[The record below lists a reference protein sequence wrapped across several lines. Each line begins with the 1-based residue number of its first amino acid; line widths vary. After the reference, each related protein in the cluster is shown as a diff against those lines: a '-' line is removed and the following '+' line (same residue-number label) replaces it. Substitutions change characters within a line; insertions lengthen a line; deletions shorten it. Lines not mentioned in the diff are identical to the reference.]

1 MSQEYRVQLDIY
13 QGPLDLLLYL
23 IRTNEVDIRDIPMAQ
38 ITEQYL
44 KFMEL
49 FEALDLNVAGEFLV
63 MASTLLEIKSRM
75 LLPPEERQ
83 EEEVDPRE
91 ELVRQLLEYKK
102 FKDAAGL
109 LAEKARL
116 QEERFGRFPVER
128 PAPKLDEG
136 EYLQDVEIWDVF
148 SAFSRL
154 MRETYAH
161 LPEVTVTDEVPL
173 SQYMDELLRRLG
185 EAGGLTFE
193 ELFAPGT
200 GRQEVALMFVALLE
214 LTRQGKVGA
223 EQECDFGP
231 IRIFAL

>member
-23 IRTNEVDIRDIPMAQ
+23 IRTSEVDIRDIPISQ

-44 KFMEL
+44 KFMQL
-49 FEALDLNVAGEFLV
+49 FEALDLNVASEFLV
-63 MASTLLEIKSRM
+63 MAATLLEIKSRM
-75 LLPPEERQ
+75 LLPAEER
-83 EEEVDPRE
+83 EEEADPRE
-91 ELVRQLLEYKK
+91 ELVLQLLEYKK

-116 QEERFGRFPVER
+116 QEERFSRFPVEKPPPR
-128 PAPKLDEG
+128 LDEG
-136 EYLQDVEIWDVF
+136 EYLADVEMWDLF

-161 LPEVTVTDEVPL
+161 LPEITVTDEVPL
-173 SQYMDELLRRLG
+173 SQYMDELLGRLSQA
-185 EAGGLTFE
+185 EGLTFE

-200 GRQEVALMFVALLE
+200 ERQEMALMFVALLE
-214 LTRQGKVGA
+214 LIRQGKLRV
-223 EQECDFGP
+223 EQEGDFGP

>member
-1 MSQEYRVQLDIY
+1 MSQEYRVQLEIF

-23 IRTNEVDIRDIPMAQ
+23 IRTSEVDIRDIPIAQ

-75 LLPPEERQ
+75 LLPDEER
-83 EEEVDPRE
+83 EEEGDPRE

-102 FKDAAGL
+102 FKDAAEE

-116 QEERFGRFPVER
+116 QEERFGRFPQEK
-128 PAPKLDEG
+128 PAPKADEG
-136 EYLQDVEIWDVF
+136 QYLADVEIWDLF

-154 MRETYAH
+154 MGETYAH
-161 LPEVTVTDEVPL
+161 LPEITLTDEVPL
-173 SQYMDELLRRLG
+173 SHYMDELLRRVSEAERLG
-185 EAGGLTFE
+185 FE

-200 GRQEVALMFVALLE
+200 ERQVMALMFIALLE
-214 LTRQGKVGA
+214 LVRQGKLRA
-223 EQECDFGP
+223 EQERDFGP
-231 IRIFAL
+231 IYLFAL